1 LGVELLVRLVA
12 RNADP
17 PCTTELSLTRR
28 QRCSPSS
35 LARSIRRSVSYTEQ
49 LIAQLR
55 EAGLVKTKH
64 GPGGGC
70 YLTRPADRITVA
82 DVFRVFDEP
91 RTLDGRAFA
100 PQALT

>member
-1 LGVELLVRLVA
+1 MHDGDAGALDQALRVIQG
-12 RNADP
+12 
-17 PCTTELSLTRR
+17 
-28 QRCSPSS
+28 
-35 LARSIRRSVSYTEQ
+35 Q

-64 GPGGGC
+64 GPGSGY

-100 PQALT
+100 PQALTQVGNRRAFRYRSPLEGA